1 MISSRRFCTEV
12 FDALPRCKEESR
24 EGGRCRSGRDG
35 RKGGVVYILS
45 GGWCTI
51 SNAFFCSL
59 FSLQCPKIRSD
70 VALSGRCC
78 ASAKWRGSRYYLN
91 PGNLV
96 ILVLELLALVVAS
109 GSFPEWCLHIQC

>member
-1 MISSRRFCTEV
+1 MISNRRFCTEV

-51 SNAFFCSL
+51 SNAFFVL
-59 FSLQCPKIRSD
+59 FFRCNAPKSDQTSHCP
-70 VALSGRCC
+70 VG
-78 ASAKWRGSRYYLN
+78 
-91 PGNLV
+91 V
-96 ILVLELLALVVAS
+96 VLALNGGGA
-109 GSFPEWCLHIQC
+109 GTT